1 MADEA
6 SGSANRRLLNATAV
20 MASGTLI
27 SRVLGFVRG
36 MLLVIV
42 LGATTP
48 QADGYTLATLIPNTL
63 YMIFA
68 GGALNT
74 VLVPQVVRHIKH
86 DGDGGTAF
94 INRIMTAFLVALAAV
109 TVLATVLVPQVFGL
123 WADDAWQSPAM
134 AGHWKQ
140 LLTMAYLTMPQ
151 LFFYGAFFLI
161 AQVLNAHDKFG
172 PMMWAPILNNIVGI
186 GVLGAYL
193 AVWGTNTSAAQPF
206 TDQQAI
212 LLGVGSTVG
221 IVLQTLALI
230 PAMRAIGFRYRPRFD
245 LRGQGL
251 GETFHLA
258 KWMLG
263 YVLLTSIV
271 QIVVSNLASGA
282 TANPDSEGG
291 AGLVAYQTAY
301 LVWILPHSLLTV
313 SLATAM
319 LPSASR
325 LAAARD
331 MRGVA
336 SETTRTLHLATTFI
350 VPASLGLMVLGHAF
364 SRLAF
369 GYGASSDTWPSI
381 AWTLVAFAVGL
392 VPYTVQYL
400 YLRGF
405 YALEDTRTPFFVQI
419 VISVVNIA
427 VALAIIA
434 VDADPVTVAPRLAL
448 AYSFAYIVGAW
459 ATYRALKRR
468 LPTLDGRNL
477 IGHLMKLGVAALPGA
492 LGAVGISLWTLQH
505 GGVFVV
511 AGGFAA
517 SIVFVL
523 GTFFFFAKRLGVTE
537 ASQLTSMLRRGR
549 PGASPAPRVPD
560 PAKAAE
566 LDTADAAFVPD
577 AGAASDLPPASSTAD
592 MEAEPHVSPG
602 VVLDGRYRL
611 DDLILRRG
619 TALTWRG
626 FDLKLSRDVLVH
638 VLHPDEPRALDI
650 LDEARRLAPVVDS
663 RFLRVW
669 DAVLAEESAAV
680 DERHGSYIVC
690 EYAPGQSLELALRQ
704 GTFSDTEA
712 AWMTREIGGALL
724 AMNALGL
731 HHHRLDPDTI
741 IVASS
746 GHVKVVGF
754 LTERPGDAQGGEAA
768 DVIALG
774 RLLYAMTVGRWPFR
788 PGFGMAAAPTD
799 AGGRLLMPR
808 QASARVGAEVSDIVD
823 RILSPVPR
831 GGASSLTTVVEVTQA
846 LITVTR
852 GQDASRSI
860 ERRLRLPLVPAPV
873 STEAAPA
880 SAFRIPDAPRL
891 TASVPPPTS
900 DASPSDA
907 VSPSLRGNPHSIP
920 AMPEG
925 HGFDGTTDD
934 DVLPDDGE
942 PSLALFDDGESTQEL
957 TPIPPPRPT
966 DAGGGSRAGAGA
978 GAGVSRVDQPSRRW
992 QLYLLGAFVLTLAI
1006 GLVMVLAGAVGRRGV
1021 TAPEPMTHT
1030 VQVAQDFDPS
1040 GDGGDDAENPDL
1052 APLAIDG
1059 DLSTAW
1065 TTERYGR
1072 SPDFNGRK
1080 PGAGV
1085 VLDLGEAKDVRWV
1098 TVVFG
1103 EGTTTGEVRVP
1114 VDDQA
1119 TTPPLDAA
1127 SQWRPVAKLGPGQGQ
1142 VEVQLADA
1150 TRTRFVLIY
1159 LTNLPKVGPNHV
1171 GAIHEVRIGG

>member
-86 DGDGGTAF
+86 DGDGGEAF
-94 INRIMTAFLVALAAV
+94 INRIMTAFLVALGAV
-109 TVLATVLVPQVFGL
+109 TVLATVLVPQIFGL
-123 WADDAWQSPAM
+123 WADDAWQAPAM

-161 AQVLNAHDKFG
+161 AQVLNAHDRFG
-172 PMMWAPILNNIVGI
+172 PMMWAPILNNVVGI

-221 IVLQTLALI
+221 IVLQTLALL
-230 PAMRAIGFRYRPRFD
+230 PAMRAVGFRYRPRFD
-245 LRGQGL
+245 LKGQGL

-282 TANPDSEGG
+282 TANPDGEGG

-325 LAAARD
+325 LAAAHD
-331 MRGVA
+331 MKGVA
-336 SETTRTLHLATTFI
+336 AETTRTLHLATTFI
-350 VPASLGLMVLGHAF
+350 VPASLALMVLGHAF

-369 GYGASSDTWPSI
+369 GHGASSETWPSI

-392 VPYTVQYL
+392 VPYTAQYL

-405 YALEDTRTPFFVQI
+405 YALEDTRTPFFIQI
-419 VISVVNIA
+419 VISVVNIV
-427 VALAIIA
+427 VALGIVA
-434 VDADPVTVAPRLAL
+434 VDANPVTVAPRLAL
-448 AYSFAYIVGAW
+448 AYSLAYLVGAW

-468 LPTLDGRNL
+468 LPKLDGRGL
-477 IGHLMKLGVAALPGA
+477 VGHLGKLFAAALPGA
-492 LGAVGISLWTLQH
+492 LAALGISLWTLQD
-505 GGVFVV
+505 GGLFVV
-511 AGGFAA
+511 AAGFAG
-517 SIVFVL
+517 SVL
-523 GTFFFFAKRLGVTE
+523 FALVTFFFFAKRLGIPE
-537 ASQLTSMLRRGR
+537 AGQLTRVLRRRR
-549 PGASPAPRVPD
+549 PNAVSSPAAGGAD
-560 PAKAAE
+560 PAEAAE
-566 LDTADAAFVPD
+566 LGTADPAFVPD
-577 AGAASDLPPASSTAD
+577 AGRTPDPLPAASDLVPTEPR
-592 MEAEPHVSPG
+592 AEPHVSVG
-602 VVLDGRYRL
+602 TVLDGRYRL
-611 DDLILRRG
+611 DDLILQRG

-626 FDLKLSRDVLVH
+626 FDRKLSRDVLVH
-638 VLHPDEPRALDI
+638 VLHPDEPRALEI

-669 DAVLAEESAAV
+669 DAVLAEEARDAA
-680 DERHGSYIVC
+680 ERHGSYVVC

-712 AWMTREIGGALL
+712 AWMIREIGGALL

-731 HHHRLDPDTI
+731 HHRRLDPDNVILTT
-741 IVASS
+741 S

-754 LTERPGDAQGGEAA
+754 LTDPSDDDQAGDEAA
-768 DVIALG
+768 DVTALG
-774 RLLYAMTVGRWPFR
+774 RLLYAMTTGRWPAGA
-788 PGFGMAAAPTD
+788 GFGLAAAPTD
-799 AGGRLLMPR
+799 AGGRPLMPR
-808 QASARVGAEVSDIVD
+808 QVSNRVGVEASGIVE
-823 RILSPVPR
+823 RILAPVPR
-831 GGASSLTTVVEVTQA
+831 GGASRLTTVVEVTQA
-846 LITVTR
+846 LIAVTR
-852 GQDASRSI
+852 GQDASTGI
-860 ERRLRLPLVPAPV
+860 ERRLKLPLVPAPAPGPV
-873 STEAAPA
+873 PSGGGAAA
-880 SAFRIPDAPRL
+880 SAVSALRMPDAPRL
-891 TASVPPPTS
+891 TASVSSPMAPA
-900 DASPSDA
+900 DGPSDA
-907 VSPSLRGNPHSIP
+907 VSPSLRGNPNSIP
-920 AMPEG
+920 AMPG
-925 HGFDGTTDD
+925 GRGLGGTGTDEDD
-934 DVLPDDGE
+934 DEVLVDEGE
-942 PSLALFDDGESTQEL
+942 PSLALFEEDEGEATQEL
-957 TPIPPPRPT
+957 TPIPPPQPASA
-966 DAGGGSRAGAGA
+966 DSEA
-978 GAGVSRVDQPSRRW
+978 DQPSRRW
-992 QLYLLGAFVLTLAI
+992 QLWLLAAFVLSLVI
-1006 GLVMVLAGAVGRRGV
+1006 GLTTVLIGAVGRR
-1021 TAPEPMTHT
+1021 TAPVPQTATHT
-1030 VQVAQDFDPS
+1030 IQVARDFDPS

-1052 APLAIDG
+1052 ARLAIDG

-1072 SPDFNGRK
+1072 SP
-1080 PGAGV
+1080 
-1085 VLDLGEAKDVRWV
+1085 
-1098 TVVFG
+1098 TS
-1103 EGTTTGEVRVP
+1103 T
-1114 VDDQA
+1114 
-1119 TTPPLDAA
+1119 AA
-1127 SQWRPVAKLGPGQGQ
+1127 SRAPASFSISARP
-1142 VEVQLADA
+1142 
-1150 TRTRFVLIY
+1150 RTCA
-1159 LTNLPKVGPNHV
+1159 G
-1171 GAIHEVRIGG
+1171 